1 LPRAGCAPIRRG
13 RAGLAPIRRGRA
25 VTGPKRLGRPRAV
38 EVQVGD
44 DGIPIRVGARKID
57 SVLEDWLV
65 EDRWW
70 TDRPV
75 RRRYL
80 ELVTQDGRCVLVFR
94 ELLSGR
100 WFTQRG

>member
-1 LPRAGCAPIRRG
+1 M
-13 RAGLAPIRRGRA
+13 
-25 VTGPKRLGRPRAV
+25 TGAKRLARPRAIAV
-38 EVQVGD
+38 ETGADGLPVGF
-44 DGIPIRVGARKID
+44 GSARVE

-80 ELVTQDGRCVLVFR
+80 ELVLEGGRCVLVFR
-94 ELLSGR
+94 DLTSGR
-100 WFTQRG
+100 WYSQRG

>member
-1 LPRAGCAPIRRG
+1 M
-13 RAGLAPIRRGRA
+13 
-25 VTGPKRLGRPRAV
+25 TGAKRLARPRPV
-38 EVQVGD
+38 DIRIGD
-44 DGIPIRVGARKID
+44 DGMPAAFGRASVD

-80 ELVTQDGRCVLVFR
+80 ELVLENGCCVLVFR
-94 ELLSGR
+94 DLSSGR
-100 WFTQRG
+100 WYTQRG

>member
-1 LPRAGCAPIRRG
+1 MTR
-13 RAGLAPIRRGRA
+13 
-25 VTGPKRLGRPRAV
+25 PKRLGRPRPARIEVGSGGIPVACAAAAV
-38 EVQVGD
+38 E
-44 DGIPIRVGARKID
+44 

-80 ELVTQDGRCVLVFR
+80 ELVLAGGRCVVVFR
-94 ELLSGR
+94 DLASGR
-100 WFTQRG
+100 WYTQRG

>member
-1 LPRAGCAPIRRG
+1 M
-13 RAGLAPIRRGRA
+13 
-25 VTGPKRLGRPRAV
+25 TTPKRLARPRPARARIGPNGIPLTVGAKAV
-38 EVQVGD
+38 E
-44 DGIPIRVGARKID
+44 

-70 TDRPV
+70 SERPV

-80 ELVTQDGRCVLVFR
+80 EMVLEDGRCVLVFCD
-94 ELLSGR
+94 LVTGR

>member
-1 LPRAGCAPIRRG
+1 
-13 RAGLAPIRRGRA
+13 
-25 VTGPKRLGRPRAV
+25 VTAPKRLGRPRAIAIEASERGV
-38 EVQVGD
+38 PQ
-44 DGIPIRVGARKID
+44 RVGNVSVD

-80 ELVTQDGRCVLVFR
+80 ELVLDDGRCVLVFR
-94 ELLSGR
+94 ELSSGR
-100 WFTQRG
+100 WFSQRG

>member
-1 LPRAGCAPIRRG
+1 MTAPR
-13 RAGLAPIRRGRA
+13 
-25 VTGPKRLGRPRAV
+25 RLGRPRAA
-38 EVQVGD
+38 EIGVGV
-44 DGIPIRVGARKID
+44 DGVPVRFGGAGVD

-70 TDRPV
+70 TARPV

-80 ELVTQDGRCVLVFR
+80 ELVLETGRCVLVFR
-94 ELLSGR
+94 DLTSGR

>member
-1 LPRAGCAPIRRG
+1 M
-13 RAGLAPIRRGRA
+13 
-25 VTGPKRLGRPRAV
+25 TGPKRLGKPRAV
-38 EVQVGD
+38 EVAVGQ
-44 DGIPIRVGARKID
+44 DGIPVRVGSRQID

-70 TDRPV
+70 TGKPV

-80 ELVTQDGRCVLVFR
+80 ELVTADGRCVLIFR
-94 ELLSGR
+94 ELGSGR

>member
-1 LPRAGCAPIRRG
+1 M
-13 RAGLAPIRRGRA
+13 
-25 VTGPKRLGRPRAV
+25 TKPKRLARPRPA
-38 EVQVGD
+38 EVA
-44 DGIPIRVGARKID
+44 VGAGGMPATVGAARVE

-70 TDRPV
+70 TGRPL

-80 ELVTQDGRCVLVFR
+80 ELVLENGRCVLLFR
-94 ELLSGR
+94 DLTSGS

>member
-1 LPRAGCAPIRRG
+1 M
-13 RAGLAPIRRGRA
+13 
-25 VTGPKRLGRPRAV
+25 TGPKRLGRPRPAEVRLGADGAPARLGAAAV
-38 EVQVGD
+38 
-44 DGIPIRVGARKID
+44 D

-75 RRRYL
+75 RRRYM
-80 ELVTQDGRCVLVFR
+80 ELVLANGRCVLVFR
-94 ELLSGR
+94 DLASGR

>member
-1 LPRAGCAPIRRG
+1 VTAPR
-13 RAGLAPIRRGRA
+13 
-25 VTGPKRLGRPRAV
+25 RLGRPRAV
-38 EVQVGD
+38 EIEAGAGGV
-44 DGIPIRVGARKID
+44 PLRVGAAHVD

-70 TDRPV
+70 TERPV

-80 ELVTQDGRCVLVFR
+80 ELVLENGRCVLVFR
-94 ELLSGR
+94 ELASGR

>member
-1 LPRAGCAPIRRG
+1 MTA
-13 RAGLAPIRRGRA
+13 
-25 VTGPKRLGRPRAV
+25 PKRLGRPRAA
-38 EVQVGD
+38 EVRIGD
-44 DGIPIRVGARKID
+44 GGVPVAFGKAGVD

-80 ELVTQDGRCVLVFR
+80 ELVLDSGRCVLVFR
-94 ELLSGR
+94 DLGTGR
-100 WFTQRG
+100 WYTQRG